1 MKDTEFAAWL
11 ERELASRADA
21 ECVETMAEF
30 RRATRAVT
38 KAGQIKGGVRHEKDD
53 RYRID
58 DRSRYVLGWSNER
71 KIDAL
76 LDRAEELAGQLAEA
90 ERIQAGHDA
99 AAKAAVSPRPGARR
113 PGADPRLRGDRL
125 PVGR

>member
-1 MKDTEFAAWL
+1 MKDTEFAPWL

-53 RYRID
+53 RFRID

-71 KIDAL
+71 KIDVL
-76 LDRAEELAGQLAEA
+76 LDRAAELAGQLAEA
-90 ERIQAGHDA
+90 ERIRAGHDA
-99 AAKAAVSPRPGARR
+99 VAKAAVAR
-113 PGADPRLRGDRL
+113 GQLLAGLDADS
-125 PVGR
+125 